1 MTVRRLI
8 ICMVAVVAI
17 SIVNV
22 YHHALS
28 VKHGYRLGR
37 LQAESARLKV
47 SIANLEGE
55 VAMLSSPARL
65 RMENERMQLALVDPG
80 NWREPETAVAYA
92 EVAPSA
98 PTNLLNR

>member
-1 MTVRRLI
+1 MTVRRLV

-37 LQAESARLKV
+37 VQAESARLKV
-47 SIANLEGE
+47 SIANLEGK

-65 RMENERMQLALVDPG
+65 RLENDRMQLSLVDPG
-80 NWREPETAVAYA
+80 NWREAERAVAYA
-92 EVAPSA
+92 EVAGRA
-98 PTNLLNR
+98 RRDLLNR